1 MYSEYD
7 TQEVIMDTKEQV
19 LDNIDKKLQEY
30 WHSLHMGIS
39 NSDLSKLSQDER
51 EDLLDYFLGNGRFA
65 SEDLSTLT
73 YLSSKQRMKKQAE
86 RNNTRS
92 STNYVHTPEFLSLRD
107 ILVNQRMSIIKNE
120 LYESDLSYADK
131 REIANKL
138 EVEY

>member
-1 MYSEYD
+1 
-7 TQEVIMDTKEQV
+7 MDTKEQV
-19 LDNIDKKLQEY
+19 LDNIDRELQEY
-30 WHSLHMGIS
+30 WHSLHMGIG
-39 NSDLSKLSQDER
+39 NSELSKLSQDER

-92 STNYVHTPEFLSLRD
+92 SANYVHTPEFLSLRD
-107 ILVNQRMSIIKNE
+107 VLVNQRMSIIRNV